1 MFENIAKDGSYPYNK
16 SSRSTYYQYSGQV
29 TLVKRTSSGR
39 VVTILFI
46 ITLVAF
52 GLADILN
59 SFLAQA
65 LEAPSSIS
73 KPADAPPPLPEVVD
87 IDEVVRVILEGNL
100 FPQPEQLESAA
111 IRDGDSLLGYE
122 VSSSGEVVTPDGS
135 LSLRLMGTV
144 VGPPRLTYAIIDAG
158 DEGQRLYH
166 LHDMV
171 LDVAKVVRISRNEV
185 TVDVGGMPALLRTE
199 FEPVRSKPTVQPGM
213 PTGASISLRGTKATA
228 VTPRKPKRKKGKQ
241 RFTVDRKEVDA
252 AFANLPRLLTQA
264 RVMPHYSGGKM
275 AGFRVVSV
283 KSDSLFDHIGLQPQ
297 DVLKRIN
304 GMEIKDPSRFLSA
317 FQQVKE
323 EETITLDLVRKGQ
336 PSTFVYD
343 IR

>member
-1 MFENIAKDGSYPYNK
+1 M
-16 SSRSTYYQYSGQV
+16 T
-29 TLVKRTSSGR
+29 RTSSGR

-65 LEAPSSIS
+65 LEAPSTVSTRVDM
-73 KPADAPPPLPEVVD
+73 PRPLQQAVD
-87 IDEVVRVILEGNL
+87 IDEVVRVILDGDL
-100 FPQPEQLESAA
+100 FLQPQQLESAS
-111 IRDGDSLLGYE
+111 IEGDPLLGYQ
-122 VSSSGEVVTPDGS
+122 VSSSGEIVTPDGP
-135 LSLRLMGTV
+135 LPLRLMGTV
-144 VGPPRLTYAIIDAG
+144 VGPPRLTFAIIEAG

-166 LHDMV
+166 LEDMV
-171 LDVAKVVRISRNEV
+171 LDVAKVVRIARNEV
-185 TVDVGGMPALLRTE
+185 TVDVGGTPALLRTE
-199 FEPVRSKPTVQPGM
+199 FEPVRSTSEVQSGASNA
-213 PTGASISLRGTKATA
+213 ASISLRGSKATT
-228 VTPRKPKRKKGKQ
+228 VSPRKSKRKKGKQ
-241 RFTVDRKEVDA
+241 RLTLDRKEVDA
-252 AFANLPRLLTQA
+252 AFANLPQLLTQA
-264 RVMPHYSGGKM
+264 RVMPHYAKGKM

-283 KSDSLFDHIGLQPQ
+283 KSKSLFERIGLQPQ

-323 EETITLDLVRKGQ
+323 EETITLDLVRQGQ
-336 PSTFVYD
+336 RNTFVYE

>member
-1 MFENIAKDGSYPYNK
+1 
-16 SSRSTYYQYSGQV
+16 
-29 TLVKRTSSGR
+29 

-46 ITLVAF
+46 ITIVAF

-65 LEAPSSIS
+65 LEAPATVSTRVDT
-73 KPADAPPPLPEVVD
+73 PHLLQQAVD
-87 IDEVVRVILEGNL
+87 IDEVVRVILDGAL
-100 FPQPEQLESAA
+100 FLQPQQLESAPLE
-111 IRDGDSLLGYE
+111 GDSLPGYQ
-122 VSSSGEVVTPDGS
+122 VSSSGEVVMLDGT
-135 LSLRLMGTV
+135 LSLRLLGTV
-144 VGPPRLTYAIIDAG
+144 IGPPRLTFAIIEVG
-158 DEGQRLYH
+158 DEGQHLYH
-166 LHDMV
+166 LQDV
-171 LDVAKVVRISRNEV
+171 ILDVAKVVRITRNEV
-185 TVDVGGMPALLRTE
+185 TVEVEGKPTVLRTE
-199 FEPVRSKPTVQPGM
+199 FEPLRSRPEVQAGAPSA
-213 PTGASISLRGTKATA
+213 ASISLRGSKATTVA
-228 VTPRKPKRKKGKQ
+228 PRKSKRKKGKQ
-241 RFTVDRKEVDA
+241 RLTLDRKMVDA

-264 RVMPHYSGGKM
+264 RVMPHYSSGKM

-283 KSDSLFDHIGLQPQ
+283 KSDSLFARIGLQPQ

-323 EETITLDLVRKGQ
+323 EDIITLDIVRQGQ

>member
-1 MFENIAKDGSYPYNK
+1 M
-16 SSRSTYYQYSGQV
+16 
-29 TLVKRTSSGR
+29 
-39 VVTILFI
+39 TILFV
-46 ITLVAF
+46 ITLGAF

-65 LEAPSSIS
+65 LEAPSTVSMPMVTLS
-73 KPADAPPPLPEVVD
+73 PLSDVADIDAVVKVILDGDLFLQPQQLKSAFIDENNPLPGV
-87 IDEVVRVILEGNL
+87 
-100 FPQPEQLESAA
+100 
-111 IRDGDSLLGYE
+111 GYQ
-122 VSSSGEVVTPDGS
+122 VSSSGEVITPDGP

-144 VGPPRLTYAIIDAG
+144 VGLPWLTYAIIDVG

-166 LHDMV
+166 LQDLV
-171 LDVAKVVRISRNEV
+171 LDVARVVRITRNEV
-185 TVDVGGMPALLRTE
+185 MVDVGGTPALLRTE
-199 FEPVRSKPTVQPGM
+199 FESVRPNPAVKPGTS
-213 PTGASISLRGTKATA
+213 TGAKISLRGSKAT
-228 VTPRKPKRKKGKQ
+228 VVFPRKADRKNRKKGKQ
-241 RFTVDRKEVDA
+241 RLVIDRKEVDA

-264 RVMPHYSGGKM
+264 RVMPHYSDGKM
-275 AGFRVVSV
+275 AGFQVVSV

-323 EETITLDLVRKGQ
+323 EETITLDLIRKGQ
-336 PSTFVYD
+336 PSTYVYE

>member
-1 MFENIAKDGSYPYNK
+1 M
-16 SSRSTYYQYSGQV
+16 
-29 TLVKRTSSGR
+29 KRTSSGR
-39 VVTILFI
+39 VVMILFI
-46 ITLVAF
+46 ITIVAF

-65 LEAPSSIS
+65 LEAPVTVSTRVDT
-73 KPADAPPPLPEVVD
+73 PHPLQQAVD
-87 IDEVVRVILEGNL
+87 IDAVVRVILDGDL
-100 FPQPEQLESAA
+100 FLQPQQLESAPL
-111 IRDGDSLLGYE
+111 DGDPLLGYQ
-122 VSSSGEVVTPDGS
+122 VSSSGEVVMLDGT
-135 LSLRLMGTV
+135 LSLRLLGTV
-144 VGPPRLTYAIIDAG
+144 VGPPRLTYAIIEAG

-166 LHDMV
+166 LQDMI
-171 LDVAKVVRISRNEV
+171 LDVAKVVRIARNEV
-185 TVDVGGMPALLRTE
+185 TVEVGGTPMVLRTE
-199 FEPVRSKPTVQPGM
+199 FEPLHSRPEVKPGAPAA
-213 PTGASISLRGTKATA
+213 ASISLSGTKAIT
-228 VTPRKPKRKKGKQ
+228 VYPRKSDRKNRKKGKQ
-241 RFTVDRKEVDA
+241 RLTLDRKMVDA

-264 RVMPHYSGGKM
+264 RVMPHYSDGKM

-283 KSDSLFDHIGLQPQ
+283 KSKSLFDHIGLQAQ

-323 EETITLDLVRKGQ
+323 EDIITLDIVRQGR